1 MHCRHLIILVKL
13 RFIKTTLMGMLIT
26 SNLRNIMN
34 FINLIMSTMNQM
46 LKNVKK

>member
-13 RFIKTTLMGMLIT
+13 RIIKTTLMGMLIT
-26 SNLRNIMN
+26 SNLRNKMN

>member
-1 MHCRHLIILVKL
+1 
-13 RFIKTTLMGMLIT
+13 MLIT
-26 SNLRNIMN
+26 SDPIKKIK

>member
-1 MHCRHLIILVKL
+1 
-13 RFIKTTLMGMLIT
+13 MGMLIT